1 MDSALDTK
9 LIPKV
14 LSTC

>member
-1 MDSALDTK
+1 MTGTTK

-14 LSTC
+14 CHY